1 MKKYCYRACEPNSRY
16 EIEILK
22 IKLRQT
28 EVRVREETKEEYKKI
43 IKNIFKKIECMVD
56 DYRVNGK
63 IILDFTNIEYK
74 NEKNNYYEM
83 KNNFLVK
90 SEVQKE

>member
-28 EVRVREETKEEYKKI
+28 EVRVREETAREIFDWFDKKATLENNFI
-43 IKNIFKKIECMVD
+43 ILEDKIKTFKK
-56 DYRVNGK
+56 R
-63 IILDFTNIEYK
+63 
-74 NEKNNYYEM
+74 
-83 KNNFLVK
+83 FLVK
-90 SEVQKE
+90 NEVQKE

>member
-1 MKKYCYRACEPNSRY
+1 MKKYCCRACEPNSEY